1 MSDVGREKVEKR
13 LADEA
18 DDDMPPYDRPA
29 PAPAVAWAVVLVMMS
44 LIDLEVWNFLAAVQT
59 KNER

>member
-18 DDDMPPYDRPA
+18 DEDMPPYDRPA
-29 PAPAVAWAVVLVMMS
+29 AVAWAVVLVMMS